1 MKWTVLERNKPALTD
16 PIGLNPFFRMAC
28 NQWGSKKN
36 EQVLDLQKTIE
47 EKNTNYVFTMTSR
60 AAGQSGSLSRK
71 DFLYDPKRIT
81 EASEK
86 PAGVR
91 ESAVGL
97 AKNEKIESLLTDIV
111 NRLDRI
117 EEKIDENVYP
127 PESAIKPELIR
138 KLKKAHA
145 DIKKGKGKT
154 YNSID
159 DFFKE
164 I

>member
-1 MKWTVLERNKPALTD
+1 
-16 PIGLNPFFRMAC
+16 
-28 NQWGSKKN
+28 
-36 EQVLDLQKTIE
+36 
-47 EKNTNYVFTMTSR
+47 MTSR
-60 AAGQSGSLSRK
+60 AAGQSGSRGRK
-71 DFLYDPKRIT
+71 NFAYDPQRIT
-81 EASEK
+81 VAGEK

-91 ESAVGL
+91 ESAIGL

-111 NRLDRI
+111 CRLDRI

-127 PESAIKPELIR
+127 PESTIKPELIR
-138 KLKKAHA
+138 QLKKAHA

-164 I
+164 IEA

>member
-1 MKWTVLERNKPALTD
+1 
-16 PIGLNPFFRMAC
+16 
-28 NQWGSKKN
+28 
-36 EQVLDLQKTIE
+36 
-47 EKNTNYVFTMTSR
+47 MTPR
-60 AAGQSGSLSRK
+60 AAGKSGSRSRK
-71 DFLYDPKRIT
+71 GFAYDPQRMSV
-81 EASEK
+81 ANEK

-91 ESAVGL
+91 ESAGGL

-111 NRLDRI
+111 SRLDRI

-138 KLKKAHA
+138 QLKKAHA

-154 YNSID
+154 YNSLD

-164 I
+164 IEA